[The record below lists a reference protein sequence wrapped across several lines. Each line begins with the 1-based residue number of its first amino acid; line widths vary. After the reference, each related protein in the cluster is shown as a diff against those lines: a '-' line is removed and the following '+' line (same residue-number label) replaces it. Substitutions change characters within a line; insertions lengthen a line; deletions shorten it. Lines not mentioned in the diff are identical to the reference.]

1 MTSEIEIGLYIFMLA
16 GFLGYHVITRV
27 PPLLHTPL
35 MSATNAIAG
44 ISLVGSLVVAG
55 ADYGPISTALGF
67 VAVTCSSTNVVG
79 GFLITD
85 RMLRMF
91 KKGSPAS
98 TDDGRRHEK
107 KFPPG
112 LMIVL
117 VLLGGFVVLLASFSD
132 VRAFLTSQGVDPANT
147 LSFLYILSA
156 ALFILG
162 LKGLSSPKYARRGM
176 FLAEF
181 GMLMA
186 VVGTLFHHEIVTY
199 KWITIGF
206 VIGSVIGGTMGLRI
220 PMTSVPQR
228 TALSHSL
235 GALAAC
241 LVGISEYLRH
251 QGELGA
257 AVMTPLGFEV
267 VVGGLTFT
275 GSLMAA
281 AKLQGLLPGHPITY
295 KGQNIFNL
303 GLLAVIVA
311 SMIYLVVTPTAENV
325 FYVMVGLA
333 FLFGFLLVIP
343 IGAADMPVVI
353 ALLNSYGGLADASMG
368 FVLMNKIQIITGSLD
383 GTSGFLLSLLMC
395 RAMNRSAINVLFGAF
410 GKISKEDEA
419 AGAGAVGTVR
429 TIQPEEVPAL
439 LDGARSVIIVPGYGM
454 AVAQAQHGVAELAKL
469 LTKRG
474 IDVKY
479 AIHPVAGRMPGHM
492 NVLLAEANVPYD
504 QLYEMEQINPY
515 FPQADLALVVGAN
528 DVTNPAAKNKKTSP
542 LYGMPILEVDRAKS
556 IIILKRSM
564 RPGFAGVENELYY
577 DSKCMMLFGDA
588 KESLNKL
595 FAAMKS

>member
-1 MTSEIEIGLYIFMLA
+1 MTTELEIGLYIFMLA

-44 ISLVGSLVVAG
+44 ISLIGSLVVAG
-55 ADYGPISTALGF
+55 ANYGPFSTMLGF
-67 VAVTCSSTNVVG
+67 IAVACSSTNVVG

-85 RMLRMF
+85 RMLKMF
-91 KKGSPAS
+91 KTSEDQAAQ
-98 TDDGRRHEK
+98 RRPLNLK
-107 KFPPG
+107 A
-112 LMIVL
+112 LIVL
-117 VLLGGFVVLLASFSD
+117 TVLVVGLLVLMYSNRELRQNGFDFFRD
-132 VRAFLTSQGVDPANT
+132 V
-147 LSFLYILSA
+147 LSA
-156 ALFILG
+156 EVLKYSYIVSAVLFILG

-176 FLAEF
+176 FAAEL

-199 KWITIGF
+199 RWIVLGLM
-206 VIGSVIGGTMGLRI
+206 IGSIVGGTMGLRI
-220 PMTSVPQR
+220 PMTAVPQR

-241 LVGISEYLRH
+241 LVGVAEYFRH

-257 AVMTPLGFEV
+257 VVMIPLGFQV

-281 AKLQGLLPGHPITY
+281 AKLQGLMPGHPITY

-303 GLLAVIVA
+303 SLLAVIVG
-311 SMIYLVVTPTAENV
+311 SLIYLVITPTAGIF
-325 FYVMVGLA
+325 FYVMVALA
-333 FLFGFLLVIP
+333 FVFGLLLVIP

-353 ALLNSYGGLADASMG
+353 ALLNSYGGLADACMG

-395 RAMNRSAINVLFGAF
+395 RAMNRSAFNVLFGAF
-410 GKISKEDEA
+410 GKVQKEGMDRPEEA
-419 AGAGAVGTVR
+419 RGTVR
-429 TIQPEEVPAL
+429 SISPEEVTVL
-439 LDGARSVIIVPGYGM
+439 LEVMRSVIIVPGYGM

-469 LTKRG
+469 LMKRG
-474 IDVKY
+474 INVKY

-504 QLYEMEQINPY
+504 QLFTMEQINPY
-515 FPQADLALVVGAN
+515 FPEADLALVVGAN
-528 DVTNPAAKNKKTSP
+528 DVTNPAAKNDKTSP
-542 LYGMPILEVDRAKS
+542 LYGMSILEVDRARS
-556 IIILKRSM
+556 IIVLKRSM
-564 RPGFAGVENELYY
+564 RPGFAGVDNELYY
-577 DSKCMMLFGDA
+577 DPKCMLLFGDA
-588 KESLNKL
+588 KESLNQL
-595 FAAMKS
+595 FAALKS